1 MDPPMMPRPFAMF
14 AACLLVLA
22 CAAPSFAQSPPPEP
36 VEDDAE
42 LKTSVDDPSLQSL
55 DAIVVSG
62 RQPGPGL
69 WKVTRGDRTLWILGT
84 LTPLP
89 KRMEWDV
96 SVIERRLSESQELLL
111 PPRMTMDA
119 DVGFFK
125 GLMLLPTVMKARKNP
140 DGRTL
145 RELVPAEQY
154 ARWSVLKQRYIG
166 GDKGIEEWRPLFAA
180 LELYDKAITRSG
192 LRHDSMVVETVTKIA
207 RRNDVKTTDPKLVI
221 KIENPK
227 ALLKEFQRETLD
239 DTVCF
244 ERTLTRIEGD
254 LGVMAQ
260 RANAWAQG
268 DTEAMRNLQARNTQW
283 SACSAAMTGNAVARK
298 IGMQDIEARVRQRWF
313 EAAEGALSRNKTTFA
328 LLPVSQLLAPDGYLS
343 LLAAKGYMIEE
354 P

>member
-1 MDPPMMPRPFAMF
+1 MDPPMTLRPFAMF
-14 AACLLVLA
+14 AACLFVLA
-22 CAAPSFAQSPPPEP
+22 CASPSFAQSPPPEP

-96 SVIERRLSESQELLL
+96 SAIERRLSESQELLL

-239 DTVCF
+239 DTACF

-254 LGVMAQ
+254 LGVMTQ

-268 DTEAMRNLQARNTQW
+268 DTEALRNLQARNTQW
-283 SACSAAMTGNAVARK
+283 SACNAAMTGNAVARK
-298 IGMQDIEARVRQRWF
+298 IGMQDIETRVRQRWF

-328 LLPVSQLLAPDGYLS
+328 LLPVNQLLAPDGYLS

>member
-1 MDPPMMPRPFAMF
+1 MTPRPLAML
-14 AACLLVLA
+14 AACLFVLA
-22 CAAPSFAQSPPPEP
+22 CASPSFAQSPPPAP
-36 VEDDAE
+36 TDDDAE
-42 LKTSVDDPSLQSL
+42 LKTTVDDPSLQSL
-55 DAIVVSG
+55 DAIVVGG

-69 WKVTRGDRTLWILGT
+69 WKVMHGDHTLWILGT

-96 SVIERRLSESQELLL
+96 SAVERRVAESQELLL

-140 DGRTL
+140 DGKTL
-145 RELVPAEQY
+145 RELVTAEQY

-192 LRHDSMVVETVTKIA
+192 LRQDAMVVETVTKIA

-239 DTVCF
+239 DTACF

-254 LGVMAQ
+254 LGVMTQ

-298 IGMQDIEARVRQRWF
+298 IGMHDIEARVRQRWF
-313 EAAEGALSRNKTTFA
+313 EAAEAALARNKTTFA
-328 LLPVSQLLAPDGYLS
+328 LVPVSQLLASDGYLS
-343 LLAAKGYMIEE
+343 LLAAKGYRIEE

>member
-1 MDPPMMPRPFAMF
+1 MTRRPLAML
-14 AACLLVLA
+14 AACLLAVTCTSPVLA
-22 CAAPSFAQSPPPEP
+22 QTAPPEP
-36 VEDDAE
+36 VEDDADWE
-42 LKTSVDDPSLQSL
+42 TSVDDPSLQSL

-96 SVIERRLSESQELLL
+96 SAIERRVSESQELLL

-125 GLMLLPTVMKARKNP
+125 GLMLLPTVMKARRNP
-140 DGRTL
+140 DGKTL

-192 LRHDSMVVETVTKIA
+192 LRQDAMVVETVTKIA

-239 DTVCF
+239 DTACF
-244 ERTLTRIEGD
+244 ERTLTRIESD

-283 SACSAAMTGNAVARK
+283 SACNAAMTGNAVARK

-313 EAAEGALSRNKTTFA
+313 EAAEAALSRNKTTFA
-328 LLPVSQLLAPDGYLS
+328 LLPVGQLLAPDGYLS
-343 LLAAKGYMIEE
+343 LLAAKGYVIEE

>member
-1 MDPPMMPRPFAMF
+1 MTPRPLAML
-14 AACLLVLA
+14 AACLLAVTCASPVLA
-22 CAAPSFAQSPPPEP
+22 QTPLPEP
-36 VEDDAE
+36 VGEDGE

-89 KRMEWDV
+89 KRMDWDSATV
-96 SVIERRLSESQELLL
+96 QRRIVESQELLL
-111 PPRMTMDA
+111 PPRMTLDA

-125 GLMLLPTVMKARKNP
+125 GLMLLPTVLKARRNP
-140 DGRTL
+140 DGKTL
-145 RELVPAEQY
+145 RELVSAEQY

-166 GDKGIEEWRPLFAA
+166 GDKDIEEWRPLFAA
-180 LELYDKAITRSG
+180 LELYTKAISRSG
-192 LRHDSMVVETVTKIA
+192 LTQDSDVVETVTKIA

-221 KIENPK
+221 KIQNPK

-244 ERTLTRIEGD
+244 ERTLARIEGD
-254 LGVMAQ
+254 LGVMTQ

-268 DTEAMRNLQARNTQW
+268 DIEGMRNLQARNTQW
-283 SACSAAMTGNAVARK
+283 SACNAAMTGNAVARR
-298 IGMQDIEARVRQRWF
+298 IGMTDIEARVQRQWM
-313 EAAEGALSRNKTTFA
+313 EAVETAMSRNKSTFA
-328 LLPVSQLLAPDGYLS
+328 VLPVAQLIAPDGYLAD
-343 LLAAKGYMIEE
+343 LVARGYMVEE

>member
-1 MDPPMMPRPFAMF
+1 MTLRPLAMF
-14 AACLLVLA
+14 AACLFVLA
-22 CAAPSFAQSPPPEP
+22 CASPAFAQSPPPEP
-36 VEDDAE
+36 VEDDVDAE

-89 KRMEWDV
+89 RRMEWDT
-96 SVIERRLSESQELLL
+96 SAIERRLSQSQELLL
-111 PPRMTMDA
+111 SPGMTMDA

-125 GLMLLPTVMKARKNP
+125 GLMLLPTMLKARKNP
-140 DGRTL
+140 DGKTL
-145 RELVPAEQY
+145 RDLVPAEQY
-154 ARWSVLKQRYIG
+154 ARWAVLKQRYIG
-166 GDKGIEEWRPLFAA
+166 SDQGVEEWRPLFAA
-180 LELYDKAITRSG
+180 LELYNKAITRSG
-192 LRHDSMVVETVTKIA
+192 LRQDAEVAGTVRKIA
-207 RRNDVKTTDPKLVI
+207 RRNDVKTTDPRLVI

-227 ALLKEFQRETLD
+227 ALLKEFQQETLD

-244 ERTLTRIEGD
+244 ERTLARIEGD

-268 DTEAMRNLQARNTQW
+268 DTETLRGLQARNTQW
-283 SACSAAMTGNAVARK
+283 SACTAAMTDNAVARK
-298 IGMQDIEARVRQRWF
+298 AGMQDIEARVRQRWF
-313 EAAEGALSRNKTTFA
+313 EAAEAALARNKTTFA
-328 LLPVSQLLAPDGYLS
+328 LLPVGQLLAPDGYLS
-343 LLAAKGYMIEE
+343 LLAAKGYVIEE

>member
-1 MDPPMMPRPFAMF
+1 MTPRPLAMF
-14 AACLLVLA
+14 AACLFVLA
-22 CAAPSFAQSPPPEP
+22 FASSSFAQSPPPAP
-36 VEDDAE
+36 AEDDAE
-42 LKTSVDDPSLQSL
+42 LKTTVDDPSLQQL
-55 DAIVVSG
+55 EAIVVGG

-69 WKVTRGDRTLWILGT
+69 WKVSRGDHTMWILGM

-89 KRMEWDV
+89 KRMDWDTTAV
-96 SVIERRLSESQELLL
+96 ERRVAESQELLL
-111 PPRMTMDA
+111 PPGMRMDA

-125 GLMLLPTVMKARKNP
+125 GLFLLPSMLKARKNP
-140 DGRTL
+140 DGKTL
-145 RELVPAEQY
+145 RELVTAEQY

-166 GDKGIEEWRPLFAA
+166 GDDGVEEWRPLFAA
-180 LELYDKAITRSG
+180 LELYGKAISRSG
-192 LRHDSMVVETVTKIA
+192 LRQDGIVEETVTKIA
-207 RRNDVKTTDPKLVI
+207 RRNDVKTTDPELVI

-239 DTVCF
+239 DTACF
-244 ERTLTRIEGD
+244 ERTLTRIEVD

-268 DTEAMRNLQARNTQW
+268 NTEGLRDLQARNTQW
-283 SACSAAMTGNAVARK
+283 SACNAAMTGNAVARK
-298 IGMQDIEARVRQRWF
+298 IGMHDIEARVRQRWF
-313 EAAEGALSRNKTTFA
+313 EAAESALSRNKTTFA

>member
-1 MDPPMMPRPFAMF
+1 MTPRPLAMF
-14 AACLLVLA
+14 AACLFALA
-22 CAAPSFAQSPPPEP
+22 FASSSFAQSPPPAP
-36 VEDDAE
+36 AEDDAE
-42 LKTSVDDPSLQSL
+42 LKTTVDDPSLQQL
-55 DAIVVSG
+55 EAIVVGG

-69 WKVTRGDRTLWILGT
+69 WKVSRGDHTMWILGM

-89 KRMEWDV
+89 KRMDWDTTAV
-96 SVIERRLSESQELLL
+96 ERRVAESQELLL
-111 PPRMTMDA
+111 PPGMRMDA

-125 GLMLLPTVMKARKNP
+125 GLFLLPSMLKARKNP
-140 DGRTL
+140 DGKTL
-145 RELVPAEQY
+145 RELVTAEQY

-166 GDKGIEEWRPLFAA
+166 GDDGVEEWRPLFAA
-180 LELYDKAITRSG
+180 LELYGKAISRSG
-192 LRHDSMVVETVTKIA
+192 LRQDGIVEETVTKIA
-207 RRNDVKTTDPKLVI
+207 RRNDVKTTDPELVI

-239 DTVCF
+239 DTACF
-244 ERTLTRIEGD
+244 ERTLTRIEVD

-268 DTEAMRNLQARNTQW
+268 NTEGLRDLQARNTQW
-283 SACSAAMTGNAVARK
+283 SACNAAMTGNAVARK
-298 IGMQDIEARVRQRWF
+298 IGMHDIEARVRQRWF
-313 EAAEGALSRNKTTFA
+313 EAAESALSRNKTTFA